1 MGARK
6 YTVFFGNELPP
17 TFDSHQDDDELIPHT
32 LVVPSLLTAK
42 NVWEVKFDEYVK
54 REKERVRKLKEKDF
68 K

>member
-17 TFDSHQDDDELIPHT
+17 TFDSYQNDDENIPNA

-42 NVWEVKFDEYVK
+42 DVWKVKFDEYVK
-54 REKERVRKLKEKDF
+54 REKERVRKIKEKDF